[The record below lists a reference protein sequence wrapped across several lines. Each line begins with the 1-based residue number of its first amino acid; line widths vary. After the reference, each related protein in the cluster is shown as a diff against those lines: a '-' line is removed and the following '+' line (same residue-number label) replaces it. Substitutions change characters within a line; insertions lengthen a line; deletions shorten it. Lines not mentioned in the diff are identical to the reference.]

1 MLQKST
7 VAEYGKIEEVVA
19 GLHYTLDYGWLD
31 IIADPL
37 SWGIH
42 KINNF
47 VGSWGWSIIL
57 ITMLIKLVFYPLS
70 EKSYRSMANMRKL
83 APRLAKLKETY
94 GDDKLRPQSL
104 SVGTTTN
111 SPLTTLELLE

>member
-1 MLQKST
+1 LYLGPK
-7 VAEYGKIEEVVA
+7 EYGKIEEVVT

-42 KINNF
+42 KINDF

-57 ITMLIKLVFYPLS
+57 TKTPFGVIQLYQATSSK
-70 EKSYRSMANMRKL
+70 RR
-83 APRLAKLKETY
+83 
-94 GDDKLRPQSL
+94 
-104 SVGTTTN
+104 
-111 SPLTTLELLE
+111 

>member
-1 MLQKST
+1 
-7 VAEYGKIEEVVA
+7 VVT

-42 KINNF
+42 KINDF

-57 ITMLIKLVFYPLS
+57 RSYLINLQDTNFEHNGKMNSCRVS
-70 EKSYRSMANMRKL
+70 EKICCRITALLFMTILKIMV
-83 APRLAKLKETY
+83 AKK
-94 GDDKLRPQSL
+94 SL
-104 SVGTTTN
+104 NVFNKSKTISRFILN
-111 SPLTTLELLE
+111 SCITFTLY